1 MSFGLDYDCG
11 WFSIVCRARFGHQ
24 EEREIFGSVSGAVS
38 PALETEPWMPM
49 RDVTE
54 HEKET
59 ERARR
64 GLLSTMHVDIE
75 TSCKMGGFYI
85 GRSKRV
91 SFDGTL
97 SMERQA
103 RKVQRLRNETAAG
116 GLAVRVKF
124 GNLESRSISWE
135 ERPSLPP
142 PFDVSPLVGKAA
154 SADVLKA
161 RQTLRRKPA
170 SGSS

>member
-1 MSFGLDYDCG
+1 
-11 WFSIVCRARFGHQ
+11 
-24 EEREIFGSVSGAVS
+24 
-38 PALETEPWMPM
+38 M

-64 GLLSTMHVDIE
+64 GLLSTLHVDIE
-75 TSCKMGGFYI
+75 VSCRMV

-103 RKVQRLRNETAAG
+103 RKVQRLRNEAAAG
-116 GLAVRVKF
+116 GLAVQVEF
-124 GNLESRSISWE
+124 GNLEPRSASWV
-135 ERPSLPP
+135 ERPSRRHEC
-142 PFDVSPLVGKAA
+142 A
-154 SADVLKA
+154 SNIEVT
-161 RQTLRRKPA
+161 RP
-170 SGSS
+170 